1 MFFEPVQVSL
11 LSERRVFAPYGMQ
24 GGQNGERGVN
34 LIIESGTIRS
44 MGSKSEAN
52 LKPFDRVLIM
62 TPGGGGF
69 GEAWHY
75 TELCVFKSEKMNIK
89 YLGYARYSTATL
101 IFDVNQESSNR
112 DLSHDSETVLSLY
125 MSDLSKN
132 KINEAKGRVAAEVQ
146 NWLRRMVC

>member
-1 MFFEPVQVSL
+1 
-11 LSERRVFAPYGMQ
+11 
-24 GGQNGERGVN
+24 
-34 LIIESGTIRS
+34 
-44 MGSKSEAN
+44 
-52 LKPFDRVLIM
+52 
-62 TPGGGGF
+62 
-69 GEAWHY
+69 
-75 TELCVFKSEKMNIK
+75 MNIK

-146 NWLRRMVC
+146 N